1 MKHQL
6 LALVRRNFKL
16 FFKDKGTFFCALITP
31 AILLV
36 LYVSFLG
43 KVYEDAIILSLP
55 QIFSSE
61 TRIIGALVGGQLL
74 SSLLAVCCVT
84 VAFCSNLIMIQDK
97 ANGARRDLEM
107 APVRGST
114 LALGYFIASAF
125 TTMVICLVALFLGF
139 IYLGIRGWYLSF
151 VDVLMILLDMLL
163 LVLFGTSLSSLIHY
177 PLSTQGQASA
187 VGTIVSSGYGFICGA
202 YMPISNFG
210 KPLQIVLSFLPGTYG
225 TSLMRRHCMRGAI
238 SALEE
243 KGSPEAASAVL
254 SDAMDAN
261 LYFFDHYVSDG
272 AKLLILFVAV
282 ILLVGG
288 YVLLCIRKEKRREKQ
303 LTLK

>member
-1 MKHQL
+1 MKTQVP
-6 LALVRRNFKL
+6 ALVRRNFKL

-43 KVYEDAIILSLP
+43 KVYEDSIVSSLP
-55 QIFSSE
+55 PIFAEES
-61 TRIIGALVGGQLL
+61 RIIGGLVGGQLL

-97 ANGARRDLEM
+97 ASGARRDLEM

-114 LALGYFIASAF
+114 LALGYFIASAV
-125 TTMVICLVALFLGF
+125 TTMVICLVALALGF
-139 IYLGIRGWYLSF
+139 IYLAVRGWYLSAL
-151 VDVLMILLDMLL
+151 DVIMILLDMIL

-187 VGTIVSSGYGFICGA
+187 IGTIVSSGYGFICGA

-210 KPLQIVLSFLPGTYG
+210 EPLQIALSFLPGTYG
-225 TSLMRRHCMRGAI
+225 TSLLRRHCMRGAI
-238 SALEE
+238 QALEE
-243 KGSPEAASAVL
+243 KGMHDDISVKL
-254 SDAMDAN
+254 SDVFDSN
-261 LYFFDHYVSDG
+261 LYFFDLRVADG
-272 AKLLILFVAV
+272 VKYLVLAGAVVLLMA
-282 ILLVGG
+282 G
-288 YVLLCIRKEKRREKQ
+288 YVLLCAYKEKKQ
-303 LTLK
+303 RI

>member
-1 MKHQL
+1 MKNQI
-6 LALVRRNFKL
+6 LALSRRNFKL

-43 KVYEDAIILSLP
+43 KVYEDVITSALP
-55 QIFSSE
+55 PIFAEES
-61 TRIIGALVGGQLL
+61 RIIGGLVGGQLL

-107 APVRGST
+107 APVRSTT
-114 LALGYFIASAF
+114 LAIGYFIASAV
-125 TTMVICLVALFLGF
+125 TTMVICLVALCLGF
-139 IYLGIRGWYLSF
+139 VYLAVRGWYLSM
-151 VDVLMILLDMLL
+151 VDILMILLDMLL
-163 LVLFGTSLSSLIHY
+163 LVLFGTALSSLIHY

-210 KPLQIVLSFLPGTYG
+210 EPLQIALSFLPGTYG
-225 TSLMRRHCMRGAI
+225 TSLLRRHCMRGAI
-238 SALEE
+238 KALEE
-243 KGSPEAASAVL
+243 KGMPIDAASTL
-254 SDAMDAN
+254 SDAFDAN
-261 LYFFDHYVSDG
+261 LYFFDLRVADWVKLTVLIG
-272 AKLLILFVAV
+272 AVLLLI
-282 ILLVGG
+282 GG
-288 YVLLCIRKEKRREKQ
+288 YVALCTWKERKKRI
-303 LTLK
+303 

>member
-1 MKHQL
+1 MKNQL
-6 LALVRRNFKL
+6 AALIRRNFKL

-36 LYVSFLG
+36 LYISFLG
-43 KVYEDAIILSLP
+43 KVYEDSIVMSLP
-55 QIFSSE
+55 EIFTGES
-61 TRIIGALVGGQLL
+61 RIIGGLVGGQLL

-107 APVRGST
+107 APVRSST

-125 TTMVICLVALFLGF
+125 TTMVICLVALMIGF
-139 IYLGIRGWYLSF
+139 VYLAIRGWYLT
-151 VDVLMILLDMLL
+151 VLDVTMIILDMLL

-210 KPLQIVLSFLPGTYG
+210 EPLQIALSFLPGTYG
-225 TSLMRRHCMRGAI
+225 TSLLRRHCMRGAI
-238 SALEE
+238 EALEE
-243 KGSPEAASAVL
+243 KGMSSNISVEL
-254 SDAMDAN
+254 SDVFDAN
-261 LYFFDHYVSDG
+261 LYFFDMRVADG
-272 AKLLILFVAV
+272 IKFTVLIGAVVLFVA
-282 ILLVGG
+282 G
-288 YVLLCIRKEKRREKQ
+288 YVFLCKHKEKKMK
-303 LTLK
+303 LH